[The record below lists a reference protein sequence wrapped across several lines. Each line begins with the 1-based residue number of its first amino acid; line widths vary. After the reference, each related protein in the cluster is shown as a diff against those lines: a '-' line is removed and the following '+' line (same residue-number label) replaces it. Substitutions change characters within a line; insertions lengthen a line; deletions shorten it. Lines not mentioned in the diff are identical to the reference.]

1 MLVRDLVKVEQG
13 LVDGPL
19 QLESGL
25 HGLQATAPF
34 ILGRLLDVVQ
44 LDAPAALHLELHEF
58 LGVFL
63 LFVSRFLK
71 VLGKAG
77 KGHVVPVEV
86 VGL

>member
-1 MLVRDLVKVEQG
+1 MFVGDLVKVEQG

-19 QLESGL
+19 QRKSGL
-25 HGLQATAPF
+25 HGLKAASPLV
-34 ILGRLLDVVQ
+34 LGRLLDVAQ

-58 LGVFL
+58 LGVFFL
-63 LFVSRFLK
+63 LVSRLLE

-86 VGL
+86 VRL